1 MAQALIINDL
11 LIPVEKDT
19 PAEYLKAAAGALKLP
34 EADIEVVKTL
44 FKSLITTDK
53 RQFFYELSLVVR
65 APDSFDAKGGF
76 SPYTERPFPIAKK
89 APCAQRPIVI
99 GFGPAGMFAAL
110 ELIECGQ
117 TPLIFER
124 GKPIEQR
131 HKDIRRFLKERTLD
145 PESNIQFGEGGAGLY
160 SDGKLFSSRNNSIF
174 ATKALDTFVRFG
186 APPEIR
192 FMHKPHIGTDMLCKI
207 VANIRDYIISHG
219 GEIMYS
225 SKMTDIIVQDKV
237 ATGVVINGCDQ
248 YQSSCIFLALGNSPR
263 DTYEMLHTKG
273 IVLEAKPIS
282 VGVRIE
288 HPAKTID
295 RMKYGNKYQNYPG
308 LGAANYFF
316 NYVNKFTRRA
326 AYTFCMCPGG
336 EVVNASSEKEMLV
349 INGMSYA
356 ARDSIY
362 SNSAI
367 VVGVNTT
374 DYKSNHPL
382 AGIEFQRDIERK
394 AFRAGGG
401 TWKAP
406 AQNLTDF
413 LRRKPSASIRPG
425 SFKMGTH
432 PAILD
437 SIFPGFVNETLRQ
450 AFSFWKAE
458 QPLFVSEEAILMA
471 AETRTSSPV
480 RIKRKKTFQS
490 VNVAH
495 LYPIGEGSGYS
506 GGINSAAIDAIRAV
520 EAVMGNLVEG

>member
-1 MAQALIINDL
+1 MARDLILPDL
-11 LIPVEKDT
+11 RIPVEKDT
-19 PAEYLKAAAGALKLP
+19 PAQYRKAAARVLELS
-34 EADIEVVKTL
+34 EVEIEVVKIL
-44 FKSLITTDK
+44 FKSLITAT
-53 RQFFYELSLVVR
+53 RSHFFYEVSLVVR
-65 APDSFDAKGGF
+65 VPDTYENKDGYQ
-76 SPYTERPFPIAKK
+76 PYIERPFPVAKK
-89 APCAQRPIVI
+89 APAVQRPMII

-117 TPLIFER
+117 APLIFER

-131 HKDIRRFLKERTLD
+131 HRDIRRFIRERILD
-145 PESNIQFGEGGAGLY
+145 TESNIQFGEGGAGLY
-160 SDGKLFSSRNNSIF
+160 SDGKLFSSKNNSIY
-174 ATKALDTFVRFG
+174 ATKTLDTFVRFG
-186 APPEIR
+186 APAEIR
-192 FMHKPHIGTDMLCKI
+192 YLHKPHIGTDMLCKI

-219 GEIMYS
+219 GEIRYE
-225 SKMTDIIVQDKV
+225 SKMTDITIQDKA
-237 ATGVVINGCDQ
+237 ATGVVINGSTR
-248 YQSSCIFLALGNSPR
+248 YPSSCIFLALGNSAR
-263 DTYEMLHTKG
+263 DTFEMLHAKG
-273 IVLEAKPIS
+273 VVLESKPIS

-295 RMKYGNKYQNYPG
+295 RMQYGNKYDGYPG
-308 LGAANYFF
+308 LGAANYYF

-336 EVVNASSEKEMLV
+336 EVVNASSEKDMLV

-356 ARDSIY
+356 ARNSAF

-367 VVGVNTT
+367 VVGCTPK

-382 AGIEFQRDIERK
+382 AGVEFQRAIEAK
-394 AFRAGGG
+394 AFLASNK

-413 LRRKPSASIRPG
+413 LRRKPSAKLCPN
-425 SFKMGTH
+425 SFKMGVH

-450 AFSFWKAE
+450 AFSAWKSE
-458 QPLFVSEEAILMA
+458 HPLFIYDEALLMA
-471 AETRTSSPV
+471 AETRTSAPV

-490 VNVAH
+490 VNIAN

-520 EAVMGNLVEG
+520 ESVMGNSANE